1 MKKRV
6 LAILF
11 CLVLAVGLLPTA
23 AFAAEDYGLYVN
35 GEQFTSEKLSIACG
49 EGTAAYDPS
58 TRTLTLTNAV
68 ITNGGTSN
76 ENPKYGIRVIGG
88 LIEDT
93 DLTIKLSGTNSITL
107 DNGGGIFANYGD
119 GRDND
124 GSGSV
129 NYNIIG
135 SGKLTINVRWDA
147 LYTLNGNISIS
158 GGAELDIR
166 SDEGCGI
173 MSYNRGDITI
183 DSAKV
188 SVDALYSAA
197 NAKELVVKNRSEV
210 VLTARGVEFNAAYMG
225 NGNGAGKIEIIDSR
239 LEATS
244 YYPALYTDGSLTING
259 GEVKCTSTADSA
271 IWTQGDIL
279 VKGGAKVTTDGKS
292 AMGGYVTFTVE
303 AAEIDAKNTNENDIP
318 AIFDECVPVIA
329 DGYQL
334 TYAKAVD
341 ADNKE
346 IDLLSSGTQYF
357 ALYKNV
363 HFITKAKS
371 ASTGGYYYAGP
382 TVTAVLNGPDAKS
395 ATDYSGG
402 IYGLIFRS
410 TAGFSGFRGV
420 QVDGKTIA
428 AANYTVEDNG
438 GIEVYLKAVYLQT
451 LAAGKHTLTILSSA
465 GDVTTEFTV
474 NGGNNSPKTFD
485 AGVGIYAVS
494 ALLSLTGMAWV
505 GKKKF

>member
-1 MKKRV
+1 
-6 LAILF
+6 
-11 CLVLAVGLLPTA
+11 
-23 AFAAEDYGLYVN
+23 
-35 GEQFTSEKLSIACG
+35 
-49 EGTAAYDPS
+49 
-58 TRTLTLTNAV
+58 
-68 ITNGGTSN
+68 
-76 ENPKYGIRVIGG
+76 
-88 LIEDT
+88 
-93 DLTIKLSGTNSITL
+93 
-107 DNGGGIFANYGD
+107 
-119 GRDND
+119 
-124 GSGSV
+124 
-129 NYNIIG
+129 
-135 SGKLTINVRWDA
+135 
-147 LYTLNGNISIS
+147 
-158 GGAELDIR
+158 
-166 SDEGCGI
+166 
-173 MSYNRGDITI
+173 MSYNKGNITI

-210 VLTARGVEFNAAYMG
+210 VLTAREVSFNAAYMG
-225 NGNGAGKIEIIDSR
+225 NGNGAGKIEIINSD

-244 YYPALYTDGSLTING
+244 YYPALYTEGNLTIDG

-271 IWTQGDIL
+271 IWTLGDIL
-279 VKGGAKVTTDGKS
+279 IKGGAKVTMDGKY
-292 AMGGYVTFTVE
+292 AVGGSGAFTVE
-303 AAEIDAKNTNENDIP
+303 AAEINAKNTNENDIP

-329 DGYQL
+329 EGYQL

-341 ADNKE
+341 AANKE

-371 ASTGGYYYAGP
+371 ASAGGYYAGP

-420 QVDGKTIA
+420 QVDGKTLA
-428 AANYTVEDNG
+428 KSNYTVEDNGG

-451 LAAGKHTLTILSSA
+451 LAAGKHTLTILSAA

-485 AGVGIYAVS
+485 AGVGVYAVS